1 VKRIAKPRRAIIV
14 APPLSIAVPAPHSGT
29 AVATRPFTML
39 NRYLLATALLV
50 LGSTPGLAQPPP
62 KEPPPLWDAQVAASF
77 VGTSGNS
84 DTASTGADFAA
95 HRRGAVWLIDSA
107 ATGVL
112 TRSNDEKTAERYLG
126 MIRGQRKL
134 TPMLGIS
141 AGEKLERD
149 KFAGIALRSILDAGL
164 TWALVR
170 RTVWTVD
177 GVTALAWN
185 HESRTIGSGVDDPI
199 GLFQLLSRVP
209 FGTAGDMT
217 QRFTYYPNFM
227 TASAYRSEAE
237 LTAQAAMATHLA
249 LKIGYLLRHS
259 NVPVPGF
266 KKTDNT
272 TTASVV
278 LRWKAATPA
287 PAP

>member
-1 VKRIAKPRRAIIV
+1 MLSRFLV
-14 APPLSIAVPAPHSGT
+14 AP
-29 AVATRPFTML
+29 
-39 NRYLLATALLV
+39 ALL
-50 LGSTPGLAQPPP
+50 LFWSTPVIAQPPV
-62 KEPPPLWDAQVAASF
+62 KEPPRLWDAQLAASF

-95 HRRGAVWLIDSA
+95 HRRGALWLIDGA
-107 ATGVL
+107 ATAVL

-126 MIRGQRKL
+126 MVRGQRKL
-134 TPMLGIS
+134 TPILGLS
-141 AGEKLERD
+141 AGERLEGD
-149 KFAGIALRSILDAGL
+149 KFAGIDLRSILDAGL

-170 RTVWTVD
+170 HATWTVD

-185 HESRTIGSGVDDPI
+185 HESRTIGSGIDDPA
-199 GLFQLLSRVP
+199 GLFQLLSHVP

-217 QRFTYYPNFM
+217 QRFTYYPDFK
-227 TASAYRSEAE
+227 TTSAYRSEAE
-237 LTAQAAMATHLA
+237 VTAQAAMASHLA
-249 LKIGYLLRHS
+249 LKIGYLLRYS
-259 NVPVPGF
+259 GAPVPGF

-278 LRWKAATPA
+278 LRLKAATAA

>member
-1 VKRIAKPRRAIIV
+1 
-14 APPLSIAVPAPHSGT
+14 
-29 AVATRPFTML
+29 ML
-39 NRYLLATALLV
+39 NRLLLVPALL
-50 LGSTPGLAQPPP
+50 LIYSTSAIGQAPV

-107 ATGVL
+107 ATAVL

-126 MIRGQRKL
+126 MVRGQRKV
-134 TPMLGIS
+134 TPLLGLS
-141 AGEKLERD
+141 AGERLERD
-149 KFAGIALRSILDAGL
+149 RFAGIDLRSILDAGL

-170 RTVWTVD
+170 HSTWTVD
-177 GVTALAWN
+177 GVTALGWN
-185 HESRTIGSGVDDPI
+185 HESRTIGPGTDDPI

-209 FGTAGDMT
+209 IGTAGDMT
-217 QRFTYYPNFM
+217 QRFTYYPDFKT
-227 TASAYRSEAE
+227 TAAYRSEAE
-237 LTAQAAMATHLA
+237 LTAQAAMAAHFA
-249 LKIGYLLRHS
+249 LKIGYLLRYS
-259 NVPVPGF
+259 NLPVPGF

-278 LRWKAATPA
+278 LRWKAAIPA